1 MDVFE
6 GLVELLV
13 ILIAAKVGA
22 EVMARLHQPAVIGE
36 LLIGAVIGASVLGWV
51 GHGDGGLLSTL
62 AEIGVIL
69 LLFEVGLETDL
80 RSFARLGT
88 SALTVAFIGV
98 ATPFALGFFAVKWL
112 SIGGGS
118 TELAL
123 FMGAA
128 MTATSVGITARVF
141 ADLRRLHTDE
151 AKTIIGAAVI
161 DDVVGLIILGV
172 VAAVLGGDGE
182 FSTGTL
188 LTITAKAVGFLIVVV
203 AVGHLVAPFFFRFLK
218 FLKVEGSFV
227 VGSFVFAIA
236 VGLAA
241 EHFAGL
247 EPIVGAFAAGL
258 VAGQTNFAERI
269 EAELRPIAFLFVPI
283 FFLFIGTE
291 VDVTALA
298 DPEVLLA
305 GGLISVLAVVGKFVA
320 GLGVLS
326 KGVDRRI
333 VGVGMV
339 PRGEVGLI
347 FAALGASQLS
357 AVVSPGD
364 NAIVVLMVVVTT
376 LLAPLILNRMLR
388 KQPLEEAS
396 IAEEETAASMEL
408 ILDSPVIGSAEQDA
422 SKATIDEVEEEEEV
436 EEGE

>member
-1 MDVFE
+1 VEVFE
-6 GLVELLV
+6 SLVELLV

-22 EVMARLHQPAVIGE
+22 ELMARLHQPAVIGE

-51 GHGDGGLLSTL
+51 GGNDGGLLSTL

-80 RSFARLGT
+80 RSFVRLGA
-88 SALTVAFIGV
+88 SALTVAMVGV
-98 ATPFALGFFAVKWL
+98 ITPFALGFFAVRLL

-161 DDVVGLIILGV
+161 DDVIGLIILGV
-172 VAAVLGGDGE
+172 VVALLGGEGE
-182 FSTGTL
+182 FSSGTIL
-188 LTITAKAVGFLIVVV
+188 IITAKAIGFLLVVV
-203 AVGHLVAPFFFRFLK
+203 AVGHVVAPYFFRFLQ

-258 VAGQTNFAERI
+258 VAGQTDFSDRI
-269 EAELRPIAFLFVPI
+269 EAELRPISFLFVPI
-283 FFLFIGTE
+283 FFLFIGTQI
-291 VDVTALA
+291 DVKALA
-298 DPEVLLA
+298 DPQVLLA
-305 GGLISVLAVVGKFVA
+305 GAVISLLAIVGKFVA

-326 KGVDRRI
+326 KGVNRKI

-347 FAALGASQLS
+347 FAALGASELS
-357 AVVSPGD
+357 DVVSPGD

-388 KQPLEEAS
+388 KQPLDDGQAAEEAS
-396 IAEEETAASMEL
+396 VASMGK
-408 ILDSPVIGSAEQDA
+408 ILDSPVTGSPEQDA
-422 SKATIDEVEEEEEV
+422 TQRDASEE
-436 EEGE
+436 

>member
-1 MDVFE
+1 MEVVE
-6 GLVELLV
+6 RLAELLV

-22 EVMARLHQPAVIGE
+22 EVMARFHQPAVIGE

-51 GHGDGGLLSTL
+51 GGDDGGLLSTL

-80 RSFARLGT
+80 RSFARLGP
-88 SALTVAFIGV
+88 SALLVALLGV

-112 SIGGGS
+112 SIGSGS

-182 FSTGTL
+182 FSTATL
-188 LTITAKAVGFLIVVV
+188 MVITAKAVGFLVVVV
-203 AVGHLVAPFFFRFLK
+203 ALGHFVAPFFFRFLK

-258 VAGQTNFAERI
+258 VAGQTDFSDRI

-283 FFLFIGTE
+283 FFLFIGTQ
-291 VDVTALA
+291 VDVIALS
-298 DPEVLLA
+298 DPQVLLA
-305 GGLISVLAVVGKFVA
+305 GGLISVLAIIGKFVA
-320 GLGVLS
+320 GLGVVS
-326 KGVDRRI
+326 KGVSRKI
-333 VGVGMV
+333 VGVGMI

-347 FAALGASQLS
+347 FAALGADELS
-357 AVVSPGD
+357 AVVSAGD

-388 KQPLEEAS
+388 NAPPDVGECRRRG
-396 IAEEETAASMEL
+396 INR
-408 ILDSPVIGSAEQDA
+408 LDGQDPRFARHRIGRTGRHPA
-422 SKATIDEVEEEEEV
+422 
-436 EEGE
+436 

>member
-1 MDVFE
+1 VEVFE
-6 GLVELLV
+6 RLVELLV

-36 LLIGAVIGASVLGWV
+36 LLIGAVIGVSVLGWV
-51 GHGDGGLLSTL
+51 GGDDGGLLSTL

-80 RSFARLGT
+80 RSFVRLGA
-88 SALTVAFIGV
+88 SALTVAMIGV
-98 ATPFALGFFAVKWL
+98 VTPFALGFMAVRLL

-118 TELAL
+118 IELAL

-161 DDVVGLIILGV
+161 DDVIGLIILGV
-172 VAAVLGGDGE
+172 VAALLGGDGE
-182 FSTGTL
+182 LSAGTIL
-188 LTITAKAVGFLIVVV
+188 AIMGKAVGFLLVVV
-203 AVGHLVAPFFFRFLK
+203 AVGHVIAPYLFRFLR

-258 VAGQTNFAERI
+258 VAGQTEFSDRI
-269 EAELRPIAFLFVPI
+269 EAELRPISFLFVPI
-283 FFLFIGTE
+283 FFLFIGTQ
-291 VDVTALA
+291 VDVKALA
-298 DPEVLLA
+298 DPQLLLA
-305 GGLISVLAVVGKFVA
+305 GAVISLLAMAGKFVA

-326 KGVDRRI
+326 KGVSRKI
-333 VGVGMV
+333 IGVGMI

-347 FAALGASQLS
+347 FAALGASELS
-357 AVVSPGD
+357 DVVSPGD
-364 NAIVVLMVVVTT
+364 NAIVVMMVVVTT
-376 LLAPLILNRMLR
+376 LIAPLILNRMLR
-388 KQPLEEAS
+388 RHPLEDEQA
-396 IAEEETAASMEL
+396 AEDESVASMGK
-408 ILDSPVIGSAEQDA
+408 ILDSPVIGSPEQDA
-422 SKATIDEVEEEEEV
+422 TQRETPEE
-436 EEGE
+436 

>member
-1 MDVFE
+1 MEVFE
-6 GLVELLV
+6 GLTELLV

-22 EVMARLHQPAVIGE
+22 EVMARLRQPAVIGE
-36 LLIGAVIGASVLGWV
+36 LLIGAVIGAGVLGWV
-51 GHGDGGLLSTL
+51 GGDDGGLLSTL

-80 RSFARLGT
+80 RSFARLGA
-88 SALTVAFIGV
+88 SALTVAVVGV
-98 ATPFALGFFAVKWL
+98 VTPFALGFFAVRL
-112 SIGGGS
+112 FSIGGGS

-161 DDVVGLIILGV
+161 DDVLGLIILGV

-182 FSTGTL
+182 FSAGTL
-188 LTITAKAVGFLIVVV
+188 LIITAKAVGFLVVVV
-203 AVGHLVAPFFFRFLK
+203 AVGHVLAPYFFRFVR

-258 VAGQTNFAERI
+258 VAGQTSFADRI
-269 EAELRPIAFLFVPI
+269 EAELRPISFLFVPI
-283 FFLFIGTE
+283 FFLFIGSR
-291 VDVTALA
+291 VDVVALS
-298 DPEVLLA
+298 DPQVLLA
-305 GGLISVLAVVGKFVA
+305 GGIISFLAIVGKLVA

-326 KGVDRRI
+326 KGVSRRV

-347 FAALGASQLS
+347 FAALGAGELS
-357 AVVSPGD
+357 AVVGAGE

-388 KQPLEEAS
+388 NEPLDDERA
-396 IAEEETAASMEL
+396 AEDRTVVSMGK

-422 SKATIDEVEEEEEV
+422 SKRDATED
-436 EEGE
+436 

>member
-1 MDVFE
+1 MEVFE
-6 GLVELLV
+6 RLVELLV

-22 EVMARLHQPAVIGE
+22 EVMARLRQPSVIGE
-36 LLIGAVIGASVLGWV
+36 LLIGAVIGAGVLGWV
-51 GHGDGGLLSTL
+51 GHEDGGLLSTL

-88 SALTVAFIGV
+88 SALTVALIGV
-98 ATPFALGFFAVKWL
+98 VTPFALGFLAVKWL
-112 SIGGGS
+112 SIGSGS
-118 TELAL
+118 TELAI

-161 DDVVGLIILGV
+161 DDVIGLIILGV
-172 VAAVLGGDGE
+172 VAAVLGGEGE
-182 FSTGTL
+182 FSAGTL
-188 LTITAKAVGFLIVVV
+188 ATITAKAVGFLVLVV
-203 AVGHLVAPFFFRFLK
+203 AVGHVVAPYFFRFLK
-218 FLKVEGSFV
+218 FLRVEGSFV

-258 VAGQTNFAERI
+258 VAGQTDFAGRI

-291 VDVTALA
+291 VDVGALA

-305 GGLISVLAVVGKFVA
+305 GGVISILAVAGKFVS
-320 GLGVLS
+320 GLGVLH

-347 FAALGASQLS
+347 FAALGASTLS
-357 AVVSPGD
+357 AVVSGAD

-376 LLAPLILNRMLR
+376 LLAPLILNWMLKKR
-388 KQPLEEAS
+388 PLEEE
-396 IAEEETAASMEL
+396 AEEEEESVASMEL

-422 SKATIDEVEEEEEV
+422 SAKRIEEEESDD
-436 EEGE
+436 

>member
-1 MDVFE
+1 MEVFE
-6 GLVELLV
+6 SLVELLV

-22 EVMARLHQPAVIGE
+22 EVMARLRQPAVIGE
-36 LLIGAVIGASVLGWV
+36 LLIGAIIGASVLGWV
-51 GHGDGGLLSTL
+51 GGDDGGLLSTL

-80 RSFARLGT
+80 RSFARLGA
-88 SALTVAFIGV
+88 SALLVALVGV
-98 ATPFALGFFAVKWL
+98 VTPFALGFFAVKLL
-112 SIGGGS
+112 SIGSGS
-118 TELAL
+118 TELAI

-161 DDVVGLIILGV
+161 DDVIGLIILGV
-172 VAAVLGGDGE
+172 VAAVLGGEGD

-188 LTITAKAVGFLIVVV
+188 LTITAKALGFLVVVV
-203 AVGHLVAPFFFRFLK
+203 AVGHVIGPYFFRFLK
-218 FLKVEGSFV
+218 FLRVEGSFV

-258 VAGQTNFAERI
+258 VAGQTDFSDRI
-269 EAELRPIAFLFVPI
+269 EAELRPISFLFVPI
-283 FFLFIGTE
+283 FFLFIGTQ
-291 VDVTALA
+291 VDVAALG
-298 DPEVLLA
+298 ETQVLLA
-305 GGLISVLAVVGKFVA
+305 GGLISVLAIVGKLVA
-320 GLGVLS
+320 GLGVLT
-326 KGVDRRI
+326 KGVDRKI

-347 FAALGASQLS
+347 FAALGASTLS
-357 AVVSPGD
+357 AVVEPGD
-364 NAIVVLMVVVTT
+364 NAVVVLMVVVTT
-376 LLAPLILNRMLR
+376 LVAPVILNRMLR
-388 KQPLEEAS
+388 GQPLEEES
-396 IAEEETAASMEL
+396 AEEDESVASMGK
-408 ILDSPVIGSAEQDA
+408 ILDSPVIGSPEQDA
-422 SKATIDEVEEEEEV
+422 SLRPAPEE
-436 EEGE
+436 

>member
-1 MDVFE
+1 MEVFE
-6 GLVELLV
+6 GLTELLV

-22 EVMARLHQPAVIGE
+22 EVMARLRQPAVIGE
-36 LLIGAVIGASVLGWV
+36 LLIGAVIGAGVLGWV
-51 GHGDGGLLSTL
+51 GGDDGGLLSTL

-80 RSFARLGT
+80 RSFARLGA
-88 SALTVAFIGV
+88 SALTVAVVGV
-98 ATPFALGFFAVKWL
+98 VTPFALGFLAVRFF

-161 DDVVGLIILGV
+161 DDVLGLIILGV

-182 FSTGTL
+182 FSAGTL
-188 LTITAKAVGFLIVVV
+188 LIITAKAVGFLVVVV
-203 AVGHLVAPFFFRFLK
+203 AVGHVLAPYFFRFVR

-258 VAGQTNFAERI
+258 VAGQTSFADRI
-269 EAELRPIAFLFVPI
+269 EAELRPISFLFVPI
-283 FFLFIGTE
+283 FFLFIGSR
-291 VDVTALA
+291 VDVVALS
-298 DPEVLLA
+298 DPQVLLA
-305 GGLISVLAVVGKFVA
+305 GGIISFLAIVGKLVA

-326 KGVDRRI
+326 KGVSRRV

-347 FAALGASQLS
+347 FAALGAGELS
-357 AVVSPGD
+357 AVVGAGE

-388 KQPLEEAS
+388 NEPLDDERA
-396 IAEEETAASMEL
+396 AEDRTVVSMGK

-422 SKATIDEVEEEEEV
+422 SKRDATED
-436 EEGE
+436 

>member
-1 MDVFE
+1 VEVFE
-6 GLVELLV
+6 RLVELLV

-22 EVMARLHQPAVIGE
+22 EVMARLRQPAVIGE
-36 LLIGAVIGASVLGWV
+36 LLMGAVIGAYALRLV
-51 GHGDGGLLSTL
+51 GRADGGLLSTL
-62 AEIGVIL
+62 AEIGVVL

-80 RSFARLGT
+80 RSFARLGL
-88 SALTVAFIGV
+88 SALTVALVGV
-98 ATPFALGFFAVKWL
+98 ATPFAFGFFAVRLL

-118 TELAL
+118 TELAI

-161 DDVVGLIILGV
+161 DDVIGLIILGV

-188 LTITAKAVGFLIVVV
+188 FSITAKAVGFLVVVV
-203 AVGHLVAPFFFRFLK
+203 AVGHIIAPYFFRFLQS
-218 FLKVEGSFV
+218 LKVEGSFV

-241 EHFAGL
+241 EYLAGL

-258 VAGQTNFAERI
+258 VAGQTSFSDRV
-269 EAELRPIAFLFVPI
+269 EAELRPISFLFVPI
-283 FFLFIGTE
+283 FFLFIGTQ
-291 VDVTALA
+291 VDVRTLT
-298 DPEVLLA
+298 DPQVLLA
-305 GGLISVLAVVGKFVA
+305 GALISLLAVVGKLVA

-326 KGVDRRI
+326 KGVSRRI

-347 FAALGASQLS
+347 FAALGASELR
-357 AVVSPGD
+357 AVVSAGD

-388 KQPLEEAS
+388 MHPLDDESA
-396 IAEEETAASMEL
+396 AEDETVASMGK

-422 SKATIDEVEEEEEV
+422 TKLGEAEE
-436 EEGE
+436 